1 MFEFSKV
8 KGIIFDLDDTLVKT
22 SLDFGLLKKQID
34 CPSDA
39 DILTYIDEL
48 SCPNQQKLAANIV
61 LQHELDDAR
70 SSKWMPGAKEF
81 VQAAAQEGLP
91 LAIVTRNCKAAT
103 ELKVKQNAIP
113 IECIITREDAPPKP
127 DPTALL
133 IIAAQWQMTPS
144 DLAYIGDYIYDIQ
157 AAHNGQLQ
165 AWLFD
170 DKYSAPQSTA
180 PQSSA
185 SQSNSSKQSL
195 AHHIFAQKL
204 RYIAPICGQLS
215 K

>member
-1 MFEFSKV
+1 MFEFSRV

-22 SLDFGLLKKQID
+22 SLDFGMLKKQIE
-34 CPSDA
+34 CPLDA
-39 DILTYIDEL
+39 DILTYIEEL
-48 SCPNQQKLAANIV
+48 SCPNQQKLATDIV

-70 SSKWMPGAKEF
+70 TSKWMPGAKEF
-81 VQAAAQEGLP
+81 VQAAAEEGLP

-113 IECIITREDAPPKP
+113 IECIITREDAPAKP

-133 IIAAQWQMTPS
+133 MIAAQWQTAPS
-144 DLAYIGDYIYDIQ
+144 ELAYIGDYIYDIQ

-170 DKYSAPQSTA
+170 DKHITPQQTGA
-180 PQSSA
+180 
-185 SQSNSSKQSL
+185 KQSV
-195 AHHIFAQKL
+195 AHYIFAQKL
-204 RYIAPICGQLS
+204 RYIAPICG
-215 K
+215 